1 MESQQEL
8 NVTRRR
14 WGFIQRL
21 VLATM
26 CGIGVIAM
34 LTIVVLFLTLSIFIT
49 GTKSLRGANN
59 V

>member
-21 VLATM
+21 ALATM

-34 LTIVVLFLTLSIFIT
+34 LTISVSFLSLYIFIT